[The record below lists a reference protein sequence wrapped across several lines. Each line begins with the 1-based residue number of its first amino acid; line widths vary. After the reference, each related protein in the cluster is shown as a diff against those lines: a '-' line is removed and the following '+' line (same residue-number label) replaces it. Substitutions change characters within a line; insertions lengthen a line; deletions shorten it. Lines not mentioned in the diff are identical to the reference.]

1 VPVFGPVLAIDNCV
15 GVDSL
20 RMDVEYL
27 PPFDFEGNLQ
37 KTPLPVLIAHI
48 LDEKLTGMLHIASEG
63 NVHWIYFEDGF
74 PAGVHAP
81 LSQDFLGSVL
91 MEMGILDD
99 AGFNESLMI
108 MAKTKQLQGEILLK
122 TGKITEEQLEHA
134 LSLQLAR
141 KLAKMF
147 SLKSGKYNF
156 TEDEELPPPMEPIR
170 VNPYSLII
178 NGIKNCY
185 STDDLKRGLGPL
197 VGKSCKLTPAFGKWK
212 DLFELP
218 PDEKKEVTLLSEFRL
233 PQEFVRRSSLG
244 TTWAMMMLM
253 ALLSCGMLELGP
265 TDQAIAFASVAVKP
279 PAEKPQA
286 EKPQAAKPQPAP
298 KPASKPATRPAPTPA
313 RKAAAS
319 SIPRDLASKIE
330 SKFKKLQNADLFEV
344 LEVSPK
350 DDTERIKKSFL
361 KLAKIFHPDLVANSG
376 DQALIDQMDDIFAQ
390 LNEAHEILTDPKRRM
405 EYESA
410 LAEEGKPS
418 GARPKEAKLHYEK
431 AVVFYKKKDYDSAAE
446 SIRWATELD
455 PKNADYLAY
464 KVWINYQKCEQNE
477 EDTKRAKGDLYQ
489 IVRMNKNSF
498 PAVRFLSV
506 MYQKLGDMEDYE
518 KCLLLANRL
527 NPRDVEV
534 TRELRL
540 HQTRKKKEAKK
551 GKFLGIKFRK

>member
-1 VPVFGPVLAIDNCV
+1 
-15 GVDSL
+15 
-20 RMDVEYL
+20 MDAEYL
-27 PPFDFEGNLQ
+27 PSFEFEGNLQ
-37 KTPLPVLIAHI
+37 TCPLPVLIAHI
-48 LDEKLTGMLHIASEG
+48 LDEKLTGMLHIESEG
-63 NVHWIYFEDGF
+63 NAHWVYFEEGF

-134 LSLQLAR
+134 LSLQLGR
-141 KLAKMF
+141 KLAKTF
-147 SLKSGKYNF
+147 SLKSGEYHFN
-156 TEDEELPPPMEPIR
+156 EDEELPPPMEPIR
-170 VNPYSLII
+170 VNPYSLIL

-197 VGKSCKLTPAFGKWK
+197 VGKSCKLTAVFGKWK

-218 PDEKKEVTLLSEFRL
+218 PDELKEVSLLRDYRL

-265 TDQAIAFASVAVKP
+265 TEEAVAFTTVTVKP
-279 PAEKPQA
+279 PPEKPQA
-286 EKPQAAKPQPAP
+286 EKPPQPKPAP
-298 KPASKPATRPAPTPA
+298 KPAPPPKKEQPAAQKADASKV
-313 RKAAAS
+313 
-319 SIPRDLASKIE
+319 PRDLARRIEAKFNKI
-330 SKFKKLQNADLFEV
+330 QNVDLFEV
-344 LEVSPK
+344 LEVSQK
-350 DDTERIKKSFL
+350 ADTEEIKKAFL
-361 KLAKIFHPDLVANSG
+361 RLAKIFHPDLVGNCG
-376 DQALIDQMDDIFAQ
+376 DAAVIDQMDDIFAR
-390 LNEAHEILTDPKRRM
+390 LNEAHEILTDSKLRM

-410 LAEEGKPS
+410 LAEHGKPT
-418 GARPKEAKLHYEK
+418 GARPQEAKIHYEK
-431 AVVFYKKKDYDSAAE
+431 AIVFLKKKDYYNAAE
-446 SIRWATELD
+446 SIRWAAELD

-464 KVWINYQKCEQNE
+464 QVWINYQKCEKNE
-477 EDTKRAKGDLYQ
+477 EDTQRAKSDLYK

-498 PAVRFLSV
+498 PAVRFLSK
-506 MYQKLGDMEDYE
+506 MYQKLGDMDDYE
-518 KCLLLANRL
+518 KCLLMASRL

>member
-1 VPVFGPVLAIDNCV
+1 
-15 GVDSL
+15 
-20 RMDVEYL
+20 MDVEYL
-27 PPFDFEGNLQ
+27 PAFEFEGNLQ
-37 KTPLPVLIAHI
+37 KIPLPVLIAHI
-48 LDEKLTGMLHIASEG
+48 LDEKLTGMLHIESQG
-63 NVHWIYFEDGF
+63 NAHWIYFEDGF

-141 KLAKMF
+141 KLAKTF
-147 SLKSGKYNF
+147 SLKSGDYHF
-156 TEDEELPPPMEPIR
+156 VEDEELPPPMEPIR
-170 VNPYSLII
+170 VNPYSLIL

-197 VGKSCKLTPAFGKWK
+197 VGKSCKLAPVFGKWK

-218 PDEKKEVTLLSEFRL
+218 PDEMKEVSLLREPRL

-253 ALLSCGMLELGP
+253 ALLSCGMLELGS
-265 TDQAIAFASVAVKP
+265 TDEAIAFASVTVKP

-286 EKPQAAKPQPAP
+286 EKPQAKKPQAERPRPAAKPAP
-298 KPASKPATRPAPTPA
+298 KTAPS
-313 RKAAAS
+313 RV
-319 SIPRDLASKIE
+319 PRDLARMIENKFQKI
-330 SKFKKLQNADLFEV
+330 QNADLFGV

-350 DDTERIKKSFL
+350 DSTEQIKKSFL
-361 KLAKIFHPDLVANSG
+361 KLAKTFHPDLVANSG
-376 DQALIDQMDDIFAQ
+376 DEAVTDQMDEIFGR
-390 LNEAHEILTDPKRRM
+390 LNEAHEVLTDPKRRM

-410 LAEEGKPS
+410 LAEEDKPT
-418 GARPKEAKLHYEK
+418 GARPKEAKIHYEK
-431 AVVFYKKKDYDSAAE
+431 AIVFYKKKNYEKAAE
-446 SIRWATELD
+446 AIRWAADLD

-464 KVWINYQKCEQNE
+464 QVWINYHNCEQNE
-477 EDTKRAKGDLYQ
+477 EDTRRAKSDLYK
-489 IVRMNKNSF
+489 IVRINKNSF
-498 PAVRFLSV
+498 PAIRFLSK
-506 MYQKLGDMEDYE
+506 MYHKLGEMDDYE
-518 KCLLLANRL
+518 KCLLMANRL

-540 HQTRKKKEAKK
+540 HQTRKKKEAKR

>member
-1 VPVFGPVLAIDNCV
+1 
-15 GVDSL
+15 
-20 RMDVEYL
+20 MDVEYL
-27 PPFDFEGNLQ
+27 PAFEFEGNLQ
-37 KTPLPVLIAHI
+37 TIPLPVLIAHI
-48 LDEKLTGMLHIASEG
+48 LDEKLTGMLHIESEG
-63 NVHWIYFEDGF
+63 NAHWIYFEDGF
-74 PAGVHAP
+74 PAGIHAP

-141 KLAKMF
+141 KLAKTF
-147 SLKSGKYNF
+147 SLKAGKYHFN
-156 TEDEELPPPMEPIR
+156 EDEELPPPMEPIR
-170 VNPYSLII
+170 VNPYSLIL

-197 VGKSCKLTPAFGKWK
+197 VGKSCKLTPEFGKWK
-212 DLFELP
+212 ALFELP
-218 PDEKKEVTLLSEFRL
+218 PDEMKEVALLSEFRL

-265 TDQAIAFASVAVKP
+265 ADKAVAFAAVTVKP
-279 PAEKPQA
+279 PAAKPQA
-286 EKPQAAKPQPAP
+286 PKAKPAPEPAPRPAAK
-298 KPASKPATRPAPTPA
+298 
-313 RKAAAS
+313 KAAAS
-319 SIPRDLASKIE
+319 KVPRDLARKIE
-330 SKFKKLQNADLFEV
+330 AKFQKIQNVNLFEV

-350 DDTERIKKSFL
+350 ADTEEIKKSFL

-376 DQALIDQMDDIFAQ
+376 DQTTIDQMDDIFAR
-390 LNEAHEILTDPKRRM
+390 LNEAREILTDSKRRM

-410 LAEEGKPS
+410 LDEQGEPT
-418 GARPKEAKLHYEK
+418 GARPKDAKIHYEK
-431 AVVFYKKKDYDSAAE
+431 AMVFYKKKDWDNAAE
-446 SIRWATELD
+446 SIRWASELD

-464 KVWINYQKCEQNE
+464 QVWINYQKCEQNE
-477 EDTKRAKGDLYQ
+477 EDTKRAKSDLYQ

-498 PAVRFLSV
+498 PAIRFLSI
-506 MYQKLGDMEDYE
+506 MYKKLGDMQDYE
-518 KCLLLANRL
+518 KCLLMASRL

-534 TRELRL
+534 ARELRL
-540 HQTRKKKEAKK
+540 HQTRKKKEAKR

>member
-1 VPVFGPVLAIDNCV
+1 
-15 GVDSL
+15 
-20 RMDVEYL
+20 MDVEYL
-27 PPFDFEGNLQ
+27 PAFEFEGNLQ
-37 KTPLPVLIAHI
+37 TIPLPVLIAHI
-48 LDEKLTGMLHIASEG
+48 LDERLTGMLHIKSEG
-63 NVHWIYFEDGF
+63 NAHWIYFEEGF
-74 PAGVHAP
+74 PAGIHAP

-99 AGFNESLMI
+99 DGFNESLMI

-141 KLAKMF
+141 KLAKTF
-147 SLKSGKYNF
+147 SLKSGDYHF
-156 TEDEELPPPMEPIR
+156 IEDEELPPPMEPIR
-170 VNPYSLII
+170 VNPYSLIL

-185 STDDLKRGLGPL
+185 STNDLKRGLGPL

-218 PDEKKEVTLLSEFRL
+218 PDEMKEVSLLCEPRL
-233 PQEFVRRSSLG
+233 PQEFVRRSGLG
-244 TTWAMMMLM
+244 TTWAMMILM

-265 TDQAIAFASVAVKP
+265 TDEAIAFASVTVKP
-279 PAEKPQA
+279 PAQKPQAQKPQAKKPQA
-286 EKPQAAKPQPAP
+286 EQPRPAP
-298 KPASKPATRPAPTPA
+298 KVAASKL
-313 RKAAAS
+313 
-319 SIPRDLASKIE
+319 PRDLIRRTQDKFQKI
-330 SKFKKLQNADLFEV
+330 QDADLFQV

-350 DDTERIKKSFL
+350 DSNEQIKKSFL
-361 KLAKIFHPDLVANSG
+361 KLAKTFHPDLVANIG
-376 DQALIDQMDDIFAQ
+376 DEAVTDQMDEIFGR

-410 LAEEGKPS
+410 LAAEGKPT
-418 GARPKEAKLHYEK
+418 GTRPKDAKIHYEK
-431 AVVFYKKKDYDSAAE
+431 AVVFYKKKNYDKAAE
-446 SIRWATELD
+446 SIHWATELD

-477 EDTKRAKGDLYQ
+477 EDTRKAKRDLYQ

-498 PAVRFLSV
+498 PAIRFLSK
-506 MYQKLGDMEDYE
+506 MYQKLGEMNDYE
-518 KCLLLANRL
+518 KCLLLASRL

-540 HQTRKKKEAKK
+540 HQTRKKKEAKR

>member
-1 VPVFGPVLAIDNCV
+1 
-15 GVDSL
+15 
-20 RMDVEYL
+20 MDVEYI
-27 PPFDFEGNLQ
+27 PSFEFEGNLQ
-37 KTPLPVLIAHI
+37 AIPLPVLIAHI
-48 LDEKLTGMLHIASEG
+48 LDEKLSGMLHIKSEG
-63 NVHWIYFEDGF
+63 NAHWIYFEDGF

-141 KLAKMF
+141 KLAKTF
-147 SLKSGKYNF
+147 SIKSGEYQF

-170 VNPYSLII
+170 VNPYSLIL

-197 VGKSCKLTPAFGKWK
+197 VGKSCKLASGFDKWK

-218 PDEKKEVTLLSEFRL
+218 PDEMKEVSLLRDFRL
-233 PQEFVRRSSLG
+233 PQEFVRRSNLG

-265 TDQAIAFASVAVKP
+265 TEEAVAFASVTVKP
-279 PAEKPQA
+279 PA
-286 EKPQAAKPQPAP
+286 AKPEAP
-298 KPASKPATRPAPTPA
+298 KPSPRPAPPPKPKPEPKPAPAATRPAA
-313 RKAAAS
+313 KKADAS
-319 SIPRDLASKIE
+319 KVPRDLVKKIE
-330 SKFKKLQNADLFEV
+330 AKFNRLQNADLFEV
-344 LEVSPK
+344 LEVSQK

-361 KLAKIFHPDLVANSG
+361 KLAKTFHPDLVANSG
-376 DQALIDQMDDIFAQ
+376 DQALIDQMDDIFAR

-418 GARPKEAKLHYEK
+418 GARPQEAKIHYEK
-431 AVVFYKKKDYDSAAE
+431 AIVFYKKKDYYNAAE
-446 SIRWATELD
+446 SIRWAAELD

-464 KVWINYQKCEQNE
+464 QVWINYHKCEKNE
-477 EDTKRAKGDLYQ
+477 EDTLRAKSDLYK

-498 PAVRFLSV
+498 PAVRFLSI
-506 MYQKLGDMEDYE
+506 MYKKLGDMEDYE
-518 KCLLLANRL
+518 KCLLIANRL

-534 TRELRL
+534 NRELRL

-551 GKFLGIKFRK
+551 GRFLGIKFRK